1 MPRLVSICRGDAGR
15 AAWATVAPPKMVLPI
30 CFRLGLNQFDGI
42 YTSQSRSQLLKL
54 QSGEDISY
62 PPLRIGITMHHSD
75 HPAIIKRLKRAD
87 GHLQKII
94 EMLEQGRPY
103 PQAAQQLQAV
113 EGAIENAKKTLIHDH
128 ISHCVNR
135 SLKAA
140 GPAGRTAMREFTLV
154 ARYL

>member
-1 MPRLVSICRGDAGR
+1 
-15 AAWATVAPPKMVLPI
+15 
-30 CFRLGLNQFDGI
+30 
-42 YTSQSRSQLLKL
+42 
-54 QSGEDISY
+54 
-62 PPLRIGITMHHSD
+62 MHHSD

-94 EMLEQGRPY
+94 EMLEQGRPC

-154 ARYL
+154 AQYL